1 MSISTPQRSRGT
13 NRCKEDV
20 DRFVDRIQESERAAR
35 GYQIGLLYY
44 EVKEYDKAKRY
55 VEEHMAIRPRIPQ
68 THKLLGQIEEAC
80 HHPDRAIEAY
90 KRSLELDGKQ
100 KALILKICELYDQV
114 KDEDPQVLKDWYKRG
129 ERFYPSHPAIFRLK
143 ERVISRGDG
152 DVKDMEK
159 FYLTEIN
166 KNQDDVT
173 LHSKLLEVYLQ
184 SEKTLRDAYRYCTDP
199 TKFNKFLG
207 QREWLETVIKVFEAY
222 EKKEQ
227 VSTDSRFQT
236 QKLMVLIDLLYCQL
250 TGNDLMTCV
259 SLLHQLDQNLFSAS
273 LLSSTKPDWQAFLK
287 EVQGQLYFLFGL
299 MLYKRAEKRQI
310 SWRDASSFAAVC
322 FMVSCSIPLLETR
335 SSWYKM
341 MNADQRK
348 MFGRLR
354 RLSCYRLSQG
364 GYLLLPLTERGNVT
378 RMKEYRQL
386 QTGKAVDRMYELM
399 FTLREM
405 RNKAMS
411 SFIVVKDLFIATTL
425 VAPSRQSLETYDE
438 GVFSLHEGNL
448 QELVWIA
455 LNRYSSQEV
464 TQKSYPLCIPE
475 KIPLSTPDL
484 SSAAPES
491 LCQLDIMAFFIA
503 TVKCAASAF
512 EERCKVTRFD
522 QYQPR
527 LLPACFRVR
536 LCTESQCDWWTAM
549 YKFCH
554 NLARDQTPRLRLVI
568 QKGLE
573 TVRLLGTH
581 GVSVALIIH
590 LARTFDERVKELK
603 ALELEQGDKLHAFER
618 RAAHY
623 WQEAT
628 LLLSRMERKLNIPLP
643 RDRIFTDDRPMDLDE
658 NQIQDLIEQS
668 KFSLATVAMREGH
681 LEEAREQFL
690 KLKIPWA
697 SYYLS
702 QIYRTMAD
710 EIHPSDDE
718 STNQKLALVEQSL
731 DALYQTLEKIQGE
744 KNHELHRII
753 PNDIDEC
760 VCELENLRR
769 ASLGVSVV
777 DSVSGY
783 EDAKDEVSG
792 SDEDTP
798 SYSTPKAS
806 HHTQDYSERSQ
817 SPLSGLPSCSSTP
830 AVKESSSSGGLT
842 NNSTPVIKGK
852 SPANVHFSFSERGR
866 TRPSPERL
874 EARLWALEAKQQTT
888 LDLMTELKEQLK
900 EMREDRARLREL
912 ERRMMDHIMLCS
924 SRPQPPQPYIPPHI
938 PPPPLAYP
946 SQVPALPAQY
956 PYPPNSWV
964 QSSYNYTQSVSPIP
978 GGGPM
983 SNRRQYGRGSQLRP
997 EYEEDIYQFG
1007 EDLYE
1012 DDGSQP
1018 LPAMCPEPQ
1027 LVQDWPF
1034 GNKAGVEGKST
1045 ITYSPQPSVA
1055 SRIPAQ
1061 SGFLANNLRGQAIQY
1076 HASAHEQKP
1085 MPGPGFFS
1093 SPKPEAP
1100 PSASVI
1106 AQALA
1111 KSGSP
1116 SVTPAPSLP
1125 GQPSPSIS
1133 AGLSSTGGT
1142 VGSSLPL
1149 FGSLMAA
1156 SKSPDK
1162 VMTGELAGHNEPG
1175 KFSFLPS
1182 TVSTSTTIS
1191 QGGGTTSQSGVPATQ
1206 SSSMPFTFM
1215 GFGAKPQVPTS
1226 SVSATSTSASQ
1237 LGGGSVFSFSKPVFG
1252 TTPTSTTS
1260 SETSATSSPFASFTG
1275 FGSSN
1280 LPSFSALTTDKA
1292 APGFGTATTPVTSPV
1307 KPIPANTSSH
1317 STPSPR
1323 KRNDS
1328 MTMEEYEPNVDFKP
1342 VIDLPNLVEVKSG
1355 EEEEE
1360 VLFCQRAK
1368 LFRFDADASQ
1378 WKERGIGEMKI
1389 LKHRVSN
1396 KSRIMMR
1403 REQVLKLCANHQIT
1417 KDLKLTTMGNSDKT
1431 WCWVANDYSEEELKV
1446 QSLAVRFKT
1455 TEQAERFKEVFEKC
1469 QSEADNDSSTT
1480 EEEEETSPTEVS
1492 KEDNSETKMPEGKQ
1506 MSLKEMF
1513 RPKEGTWTCETCM
1526 VPNERDA
1533 IFCLACNT
1541 GKPGVDPKLV
1551 KEAVKKS
1558 APTTEK
1564 PSLAAMFK
1572 PKPGSWSCEGCLI
1585 QNEAD
1590 KLRCVACNALK
1601 PGVKPEDVKDDI
1613 KGSGVQS
1620 SAKSG
1625 FSFKTSSTGS
1635 VRAVGGFVFGT
1646 TTANS
1651 AAPSGGFVFGT
1662 PSTTTSSSSSG
1673 VGFAFGTS
1681 TTKTTTT
1688 STVTAASAGGF
1699 TFGKTATADSTK
1711 TSGFTFGTPDK
1722 TTADST
1728 TTSSFNFGTLAKT
1741 TAADP
1746 TPTSAGFSFG
1756 SPSTQTASAKPEVL
1770 FGSPS
1775 AKPEV
1780 TSASIT
1786 QTGPSGPG
1794 FVFGTSASKTTGSSE
1809 STGFNFGGIKS
1820 SGFAFGSQS
1829 SKEEKADSSADADK
1843 KTEAK
1848 PEDSKSEFDFGSS
1861 RTAGFTF
1868 GQKSFNFGS
1877 KSPEQKPDST
1887 TAATSTQPKSAETPK
1902 PEGKKEDS
1910 NPTAFKFSKEPP
1922 VFGADSSSKSGFQFK
1937 LDSASDSKDKSSFKF
1952 TFSPP
1957 KPSTTVP
1964 GSPEVDKEGMYINK
1978 EGEDDHI
1985 YFEPVINLPEKVDV
1999 VTGEENETVLF
2010 AHRAKLYRFHNNEW
2024 KERGLGDIKILENEQ
2039 TKKIRILMRREQ
2051 IHKICC
2057 NHYITK
2063 ELDLKPMPNS
2073 NGKAWIWFA
2082 MDHSDE
2088 EPKYE
2093 NFSVRFKTPDI
2104 ANRFKEAFDNAKQ
2117 KVSTPSSTPGSPAV
2131 SAGSCKPPTSLQSL
2145 LSEDEDVVVVQ
2156 EEKATPDQIEQARKF
2171 MLPDHFYLYEKA
2183 PPCPGCIGCED
2194 YKEGTKISRKTR
2206 TPTPKKIQDEMSS
2219 SSSSG
2224 GIFGAS
2230 AAPPGGLFGAQATG
2244 GGDTGDTPSL
2254 FGQGSTGGIFGGGG
2268 VSGFSFSGLAAS
2280 SGTDAN
2286 AFKKDDSKPFN
2297 WMGAGQKLFTHDD
2310 REEEGDEV
2318 AQGEDPHFEP
2328 VVPLPD
2334 LVEVKTGEED
2344 HEKIFSHRAKLFRY
2358 DGDTKQWKEKGIGE
2372 MKILRHTGTGQYRLL
2387 LRREQV
2393 LKLACNQKLTSDLKF
2408 QPMATSETAWCWV
2421 GQDFSD
2427 NEPKLEQLAVKFKSI
2442 DLAKE
2447 FKAKI
2452 DECQKNLIENP
2463 PQDST
2468 DNQQTGI
2475 SAEERST
2482 EERPGEEDDDEY
2494 EDVEDDDDDE
2504 YDDVE
2509 EEILLE
2515 KRVTFQMMEDDQW
2528 KKCGTGVLKVIS
2540 DDDVNGHRVIFTTDK
2555 KENLC
2560 NHIIAVESSI
2570 VLDKK
2575 QHFCEWHPIDFA
2587 TDEPVRR
2594 GFRAIF
2600 SSVPAA
2606 EEFHRLFQQG
2616 RTLAHDMGISERG
2629 GEPHEL
2635 KVPEVHGQGVND
2647 D

>member
-1 MSISTPQRSRGT
+1 MSISTPQRSRGS

-80 HHPDRAIEAY
+80 NHPVEAIEAY

-114 KDEDPQVLKDWYKRG
+114 KDEDPQVLKYWYKRG
-129 ERFYPSHPAIFRLK
+129 ESFYPSHPAIFRLK

-159 FYLTEIN
+159 FYLMEIN

-173 LHSKLLEVYLQ
+173 LHCKLLEVYLQ

-207 QREWLETVIKVFEAY
+207 QREWLEVVIKVFEAY

-227 VSTDSRFQT
+227 VSTDTRFQT
-236 QKLMVLIDLLYCQL
+236 QKLMVLIGLLYCQL

-310 SWRDASSFAAVC
+310 TWRDASSFAAVC
-322 FMVSCSIPLLETR
+322 LMVSSSLPLLETR

-341 MNADQRK
+341 MNADQKK

-354 RLSCYRLSQG
+354 KLSCYRHSQG
-364 GYLLLPLTERGNVT
+364 GYLLLPLTERGNVA

-405 RNKAMS
+405 RNKARS
-411 SFIVVKDLFIATTL
+411 SFIVMKDLFIATSL
-425 VAPSRQSLETYDE
+425 VAPSRQALETYDE

-455 LNRYSSQEV
+455 LNRCSSQEV
-464 TQKSYPLCIPE
+464 SQKSYPLCIPD
-475 KIPLSTPDL
+475 KIPLSTNDL

-503 TVKCAASAF
+503 TVKCASSAF
-512 EERCKVTRFD
+512 EERCKGTRFD

-527 LLPACFRVR
+527 LLPACLSVR
-536 LCTESQCDWWTAM
+536 LCTESQCEWWTAM

-581 GVSVALIIH
+581 GVSAALIIH

-603 ALELEQGDKLHAFER
+603 ALELDHGVKLHAFER

-628 LLLSRMERKLNIPLP
+628 LMLSRMERKLNIPLP
-643 RDRIFTDDRPMDLDE
+643 RDRIFTDDQQMNLDE

-668 KFSLATVAMREGH
+668 KFSLATVAMREGR

-697 SYYLS
+697 TYYLS

-744 KNHELHRII
+744 KNHELHRIV
-753 PNDIDEC
+753 PNDIDES

-806 HHTQDYSERSQ
+806 HTPQDYSQRSQ
-817 SPLSGLPSCSSTP
+817 SPLSALPSCSSTP
-830 AVKESSSSGGLT
+830 AVKESSSASGLT
-842 NNSTPVIKGK
+842 NSSTPALRGK
-852 SPANVHFSFSERGR
+852 SPANVHFSFSERSR

-888 LDLMTELKEQLK
+888 LDLVTELKEQLK
-900 EMREDRARLREL
+900 EMREDRARFREL
-912 ERRMMDHIMLCS
+912 ERRMMDHMMLCS
-924 SRPQPPQPYIPPHI
+924 SRPQAPQPYIPPHI
-938 PPPPLAYP
+938 PPPPQAYP
-946 SQVPALPAQY
+946 SQVPGLPAQY
-956 PYPPNSWV
+956 TYPPNSWV

-983 SNRRQYGRGSQLRP
+983 SNRRQYGRGGQLRP
-997 EYEEDIYQFG
+997 EYEEDLYQFG

-1018 LPAMCPEPQ
+1018 LPAVCPESQ

-1045 ITYSPQPSVA
+1045 ITYSPQPSVG
-1055 SRIPAQ
+1055 SRMPPQ
-1061 SGFLANNLRGQAIQY
+1061 SGFLASNLRGQAIQY
-1076 HASAHEQKP
+1076 HASAQEQKP

-1093 SPKPEAP
+1093 SPTPEAP

-1111 KSGSP
+1111 KSASP
-1116 SVTPAPSLP
+1116 SVTPAPSIP
-1125 GQPSPSIS
+1125 GQPSPSMS
-1133 AGLSSTGGT
+1133 AALSSTGGT

-1162 VMTGELAGHNEPG
+1162 VMTGELAGQNKP
-1175 KFSFLPS
+1175 FSFLPS
-1182 TVSTSTTIS
+1182 TLSTSTTPS

-1206 SSSMPFTFM
+1206 SSSMPFTFT
-1215 GFGAKPQVPTS
+1215 GFGANPQVPTS
-1226 SVSATSTSASQ
+1226 SVSGSTSASQ
-1237 LGGGSVFSFSKPVFG
+1237 LGGGSVFSFNKPVFG
-1252 TTPTSTTS
+1252 TTPATTS
-1260 SETSATSSPFASFTG
+1260 STETSATASPFAAFTG

-1280 LPSFSALTTDKA
+1280 LPSFSALRTDKPA
-1292 APGFGTATTPVTSPV
+1292 TGFGAATTPVTSPV
-1307 KPIPANTSSH
+1307 KQIPANTSSH

-1342 VIDLPNLVEVKSG
+1342 VIDLPNLVEVRSG

-1368 LFRFDADASQ
+1368 LFRFDADSNQ

-1389 LKHRVSN
+1389 LKHRGSN

-1417 KDLKLTTMGNSDKT
+1417 KDLKLSTMANSDKT

-1455 TEQAERFKEVFEKC
+1455 PDLAERFKEVFEKC
-1469 QSEADNDSSTT
+1469 QSEAEDVSCTT
-1480 EEEEETSPTEVS
+1480 ETKETGKTEVS
-1492 KEDNSETKMPEGKQ
+1492 KEDNSKPEAPTEGKQ

-1513 RPKEGTWTCETCM
+1513 KPKEGTWTCDTCM
-1526 VPNERDA
+1526 VPNDRDA

-1541 GKPGVDPKLV
+1541 GKPGSDPKLV
-1551 KEAVKKS
+1551 KEAIKKS
-1558 APTTEK
+1558 TPKTEK

-1572 PKPGSWSCEGCLI
+1572 PKPGSWSCDGCLI

-1590 KLRCVACNALK
+1590 KLRCVACNTLK
-1601 PGVKPEDVKDDI
+1601 PGVKPEDVKEDT
-1613 KGSGVQS
+1613 KGPGVQS
-1620 SAKSG
+1620 AGLSY
-1625 FSFKTSSTGS
+1625 FTT
-1635 VRAVGGFVFGT
+1635 T

-1662 PSTTTSSSSSG
+1662 PATTTSSSSSG
-1673 VGFAFGTS
+1673 GGFVFGTS

-1688 STVTAASAGGF
+1688 STVTAASTGGF

-1711 TSGFTFGTPDK
+1711 TSGFTFGKTDK

-1728 TTSSFNFGTLAKT
+1728 TTSSFNFGTPAET
-1741 TAADP
+1741 TADT

-1756 SPSTQTASAKPEVL
+1756 SPATKTTSAKPEVV
-1770 FGSPS
+1770 FGSP
-1775 AKPEV
+1775 ATKPEV
-1780 TSASIT
+1780 TSASTT
-1786 QTGPSGPG
+1786 QSGTSGQG

-1820 SGFAFGSQS
+1820 SSFAFGSQPT
-1829 SKEEKADSSADADK
+1829 KEEKADSSAEADK
-1843 KTEAK
+1843 KTETK
-1848 PEDSKSEFDFGSS
+1848 SEESKSELDFGSS

-1868 GQKSFNFGS
+1868 GQKSFNLGS

-1887 TAATSTQPKSAETPK
+1887 TAATSTQPKSAEPPK
-1902 PEGKKEDS
+1902 PEGKQEESSSK
-1910 NPTAFKFSKEPP
+1910 AFTFSKEPP
-1922 VFGADSSSKSGFQFK
+1922 VFGADSSGKSGFQFK
-1937 LDSASDSKDKSSFKF
+1937 LDSASDSKEKSLFKF

-1957 KPSTTVP
+1957 KSSSTVP

-2057 NHYITK
+2057 NHYITTK
-2063 ELDLKPMPNS
+2063 LDLKPMPNS

-2104 ANRFKEAFDNAKQ
+2104 ANRFKEAFDKAKQ
-2117 KVSTPSSTPGSPAV
+2117 KVCGQSSAPGSPAV
-2131 SAGSCKPPTSLQSL
+2131 SAGPSKPPTSLQSL
-2145 LSEDEDVVVVQ
+2145 LSQDEDVVLVK
-2156 EEKATPDQIEQARKF
+2156 EDKATPEQIELARKF
-2171 MLPDHFYLYEKA
+2171 LLPDHFYLYEKA

-2194 YKEGTKISRKTR
+2194 YQEGTKISRKTR
-2206 TPTPKKIQDEMSS
+2206 TPTPKKNQDEMSS
-2219 SSSSG
+2219 SLSSG

-2254 FGQGSTGGIFGGGG
+2254 FGQRSAGGVFGGGG
-2268 VSGFSFSGLAAS
+2268 GSGFSFSGLAAS

-2297 WMGAGQKLFTHDD
+2297 WMGAGQKLFTHED
-2310 REEEGDEV
+2310 RDEEGDEV

-2372 MKILRHTGTGQYRLL
+2372 MKILRHTGTGHYRLL

-2393 LKLACNQKLTSDLKF
+2393 YKLACNQNLTSDLKF

-2427 NEPKLEQLAVKFKSI
+2427 NEPKLEQLAVKFKSV

-2452 DECQKNLIENP
+2452 DECQNDLIENP
-2463 PQDST
+2463 PQDTT
-2468 DNQQTGI
+2468 DKQQTGRPL
-2475 SAEERST
+2475 EESS
-2482 EERPGEEDDDEY
+2482 EENRGEGDDDEY
-2494 EDVEDDDDDE
+2494 EDVDDDEDDDE

-2515 KRVTFQMMEDDQW
+2515 KRVTFQMMEADQW

-2540 DDDVNGHRVIFTTDK
+2540 DDDVMGHRVIFTTDK

-2560 NHIIAVESSI
+2560 NHVIAVESSI

-2594 GFRAIF
+2594 GFRAVF

-2606 EEFHRLFQQG
+2606 EEFHRLFQEG